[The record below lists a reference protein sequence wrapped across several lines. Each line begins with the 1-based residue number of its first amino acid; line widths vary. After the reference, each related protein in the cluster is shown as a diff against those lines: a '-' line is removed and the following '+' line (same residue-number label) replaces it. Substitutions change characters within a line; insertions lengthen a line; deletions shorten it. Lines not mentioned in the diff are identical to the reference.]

1 MRRLMFAVAVAGLAA
16 LHAGPGRAAG
26 GEVVPPDGNWSF
38 EGVFGTIDR
47 HKAQRGFQ
55 VFKEV
60 CSTCHSLHFFK
71 FRNLQGLGYS
81 PEQIAA
87 IASEYEVTALDDAG
101 QEITVPA
108 KPKDGI
114 PAPFPNEAAAKAANG
129 GAAPPD
135 LSLIVKAREYGPDHV
150 YGVLVG
156 YEEPPE
162 GFTLQPGQYYNR
174 WFTGHVIAMP
184 QPLYEDG
191 VTFQDGTPGTIANM
205 AEDVTVFL
213 TWIAEPHMEARKQMG
228 VKVLLFLL
236 VLTALLYAV
245 KRKVWADVPH

>member
-1 MRRLMFAVAVAGLAA
+1 MRGLIFAVAVAGVAA

-26 GEVVPPDGNWSF
+26 AEVVPPDGDWSF

-60 CSTCHSLHFFK
+60 CATCHSLRFFK
-71 FRNLQGLGYS
+71 FRNLHDLGYS
-81 PEQIAA
+81 EEQIRA
-87 IASEYEVTALDDAG
+87 IAAEYEVTTLDDAG
-101 QEITVPA
+101 QEITQPA
-108 KPKDGI
+108 EPKDGF
-114 PAPFPNEAAAKAANG
+114 PPPFPNKAAASFANN
-129 GAAPPD
+129 GAYPPD
-135 LSLIVKAREYGPDHV
+135 LSLIVKAREYGADHV

-156 YEEPPE
+156 YEDPPE
-162 GFTLQPGQYYNR
+162 GVTLQPGQYYNK
-174 WFTGHVIAMP
+174 WFSGHIIAMP
-184 QPLYEDG
+184 QPIYPDG
-191 VTFQDGTPGTIANM
+191 VTYQDGTEATVAQM

-213 TWIAEPHMEARKQMG
+213 AWIAEPHMEERKQMG